1 MAVIG
6 LMKVAM
12 PNVNICYMKIWAAE
26 RQPRSTIL
34 ENLPHCFDRNWRQ
47 IIFQSALE
55 PSLFTLFEFGF
66 TIAQVKLTY
75 LIHSKYA
82 YQNTK

>member
-47 IIFQSALE
+47 NNFSVRFKAFFIYFI
-55 PSLFTLFEFGF
+55 
-66 TIAQVKLTY
+66 
-75 LIHSKYA
+75 
-82 YQNTK
+82 